1 MKLQG
6 IILPASLAVSTPTRV
21 PVGAL
26 GATVKLLIVI
36 VMNLSGGAISMRAT
50 NVRYRFLEHGNGR
63 PFRHC
68 EFLAIACLIYNAI
81 DVNLSIIKQSIPT
94 PL

>member
-36 VMNLSGGAISMRAT
+36 VMNLSGGATSLRAT
-50 NVRYRFLEHGNGR
+50 NVRCRFLEHER
-63 PFRHC
+63 PSFSSLRV
-68 EFLAIACLIYNAI
+68 LAIDYLIDNLI
-81 DVNLSIIKQSIPT
+81 DVNISIIKRSIPT